1 MERILVAVDF
11 SESSLN
17 SLEHAITIAA
27 RAKSDIIMVWVDR
40 MGTVQTL
47 LKEEDLANQAEEKLK
62 DLQAKYR
69 WKLFGNKIDYKIR
82 HGRVY
87 AEIIK
92 EAEDSKADLLFTGTH
107 GSSGFEPF
115 MIGGNAF
122 KMVLAA
128 PCPVITIR
136 QGTDVSRDLRTI
148 VVPIDNTLETRQK
161 VPMTSTIAAIF
172 GAEVH
177 ILSVYTTGVKNLQQL
192 VDSYAD
198 QVAKHLAGDKVRY
211 VRHAVRN
218 NNLAKATLEYAAK
231 VDANLISVMTEQEKA
246 TSNLWMGSFAS
257 QIVNQSPVPVLSVHP
272 VETMRIFN
280 I

>member
-11 SESSLN
+11 TESSLN
-17 SLEHAITIAA
+17 SLEHAITIAS

-40 MGTVQTL
+40 MGSVQNL
-47 LKEEDLANQAEEKLK
+47 LKEEDMANQAEEKLK
-62 DLQAKYR
+62 DLQARYR
-69 WKLFGNKIDYKIR
+69 WKLIGNKIEYKIR
-82 HGRVY
+82 YGRVY

-92 EAEDSKADLLFTGTH
+92 EAEESKADLLFTGTH
-107 GSSGFEPF
+107 GSSGYEPF

-122 KMVLAA
+122 KMVVAS

-136 QGTDVSRDLRTI
+136 QGTDITRDLKRI

-161 VPMTSTIAAIF
+161 IPMTSTIASIF

-177 ILSVYTTGVKNLQQL
+177 ILSVYTNGVKTLQQL

-198 QVAKHLAGDKVRY
+198 QVAKHLHGDRVHY
-211 VRHAVRN
+211 VRHTVRN
-218 NNLAKATLEYAAK
+218 SNLAKATLEYAAK

-246 TSNLWMGSFAS
+246 TSNLWMGSYAS
-257 QIVNQSPVPVLSVHP
+257 QIVNQSPIPVLSVHP